1 MYKIFKK
8 VLLKEL
14 ITGIVC
20 NVSDGCHGYN
30 AIQDRCLHFLKCRGI
45 LKTITTMKRRC
56 TQSEF
61 LVERYR
67 IPLPLMQRVDI
78 IIPLQKEIISIITG
92 IIF

>member
-1 MYKIFKK
+1 
-8 VLLKEL
+8 
-14 ITGIVC
+14 
-20 NVSDGCHGYN
+20 
-30 AIQDRCLHFLKCRGI
+30 
-45 LKTITTMKRRC
+45 MKRRC

-92 IIF
+92 TIFKRAKRELSDAFT